1 MKKRFMLAAPLA
13 FALDY
18 VTKQWAVNVLK
29 LRPGGRM
36 NALEGLFH
44 WEYAENTGAAFSL
57 FSGNPFL
64 LVVLPV
70 LLVAALIFY
79 LWKNR
84 QARAVTQL
92 GLWLAVGGGLGN
104 WVDRAVRGFVV
115 DFVALDFMRFAIFNV
130 ADICIVCGVILAALG
145 VLISD
150 NRGGAPGKAA
160 QK

>member
-36 NALEGLFH
+36 NALEG
-44 WEYAENTGAAFSL
+44 L

-104 WVDRAVRGFVV
+104 WVDRAARGFVV

-145 VLISD
+145 ILLSD
-150 NRGGAPGKAA
+150 NRGGLPGKAA

>member
-1 MKKRFMLAAPLA
+1 
-13 FALDY
+13 
-18 VTKQWAVNVLK
+18 
-29 LRPGGRM
+29 M

-104 WVDRAVRGFVV
+104 WVDRAARGFVV

-145 VLISD
+145 ILLSD
-150 NRGGAPGKAA
+150 NRGGLPGKAA

>member
-18 VTKQWAVNVLK
+18 LTKQWAVNVLK
-29 LRPGGRM
+29 AQAGGRM

-79 LWKNR
+79 LWKDR
-84 QARAVTQL
+84 QARAVTQI

-145 VLISD
+145 ILISD

>member
-1 MKKRFMLAAPLA
+1 
-13 FALDY
+13 
-18 VTKQWAVNVLK
+18 
-29 LRPGGRM
+29 M

-79 LWKNR
+79 LWKDR

-145 VLISD
+145 ILISD

>member
-1 MKKRFMLAAPLA
+1 M
-13 FALDY
+13 
-18 VTKQWAVNVLK
+18 
-29 LRPGGRM
+29 
-36 NALEGLFH
+36 
-44 WEYAENTGAAFSL
+44 
-57 FSGNPFL
+57 
-64 LVVLPV
+64 
-70 LLVAALIFY
+70 
-79 LWKNR
+79 
-84 QARAVTQL
+84 TQL

-145 VLISD
+145 ILISD